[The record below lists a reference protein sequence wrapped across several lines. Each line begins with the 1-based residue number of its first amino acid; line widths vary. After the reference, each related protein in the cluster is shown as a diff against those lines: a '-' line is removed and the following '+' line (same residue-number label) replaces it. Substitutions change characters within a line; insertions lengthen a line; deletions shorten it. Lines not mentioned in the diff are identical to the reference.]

1 MACRSRSADCAESWR
16 SWSAR
21 SRSVPKGPG
30 SSKRW
35 KRRKRAPEPRDRQL
49 AEARSELGKYT
60 GAVRVASALLG
71 IAVLLMA
78 IAQYV

>member
-1 MACRSRSADCAESWR
+1 LPLAIGGLCGIVAFVVGAVAIGPQGTRLIKALETAE
-16 SWSAR
+16 
-21 SRSVPKGPG
+21 
-30 SSKRW
+30 
-35 KRRKRAPEPRDRQL
+35 RAPEPRDRQL